1 MQKKEKNS
9 GKYPEAWLFC
19 FPGTIVL
26 SSDGESALILPQN
39 LQLIV
44 HFTAIAIRFPILPL
58 FQLQFQ
64 AFLEL
69 FYQRI
74 FFNYFQILL
83 FPG

>member
-9 GKYPEAWLFC
+9 GKYPEGWLFC

-26 SSDGESALILPQN
+26 LSDGESVQILPQN
-39 LQLIV
+39 LHLIV
-44 HFTAIAIRFPILPL
+44 HFIAIAIRFSILSL

-64 AFLEL
+64 AFFKLP
-69 FYQRI
+69 YQGI

-83 FPG
+83 LPG